1 MASSPTFVEAP
12 GLNFDWLN
20 LDTQQGMNIQ
30 AGRRGLTLEDI
41 NSMTYGVDEKAEA
54 GIAIFGPRGSKAD
67 IRSPRHARQYKSKAD
82 VWSESAMLLYEEAQ
96 QRQWSSARDIPWDT
110 LKPLP
115 DDLEWAM
122 CTLCTFLTQVE
133 FIAGDLPGRFMEQVH
148 PDHFEAQ
155 LFLGTQIMDESRHL
169 DVFRKRA
176 LSNGGGM
183 VDAGFGAINL
193 LSVDD
198 FTEMTALLHLV
209 GEGFVQTLF
218 RMGELIS
225 QNDAEKKIFRLAAQD
240 ESRHLAFGVTHL
252 KYVMDTE
259 PWRKEELHHYLDI
272 QEGALGQSQQASLTT
287 NPTTGEALAILAGGG
302 VEHMDEG
309 FAKLMIMRKR
319 QINEYMHRLEVIGLG
334 DRRERMAPGMREFLD
349 PVNNN

>member
-1 MASSPTFVEAP
+1 MSSPSLVDVP

-20 LDTQQGMNIQ
+20 LDTEQGMRVN
-30 AGRRGLTLEDI
+30 AGRRGLTLEQI
-41 NSMTYGVDEKAEA
+41 NAMTYGVDPYPEGGAAVFK
-54 GIAIFGPRGSKAD
+54 PRGAKAD
-67 IRSPRHARQYKSKAD
+67 ERSPRHARQYRSKAD
-82 VWSESAMLLYEEAQ
+82 VWSESAMLLYEEAN
-96 QRQWSSARDIPWDT
+96 QRQWASAVDIPWDEV
-110 LKPLP
+110 KPLP

-155 LFLGTQIMDESRHL
+155 LFLGTQVMDESRHL

-176 LSNGGGM
+176 LVNGGGM

-193 LSVDD
+193 LAVDD

-225 QNDAEKKIFRLAAQD
+225 QNEAEKKIFRLAAQD

-259 PWRKEELHHYLDI
+259 PWRKEELHHYLDV

-302 VEHMDEG
+302 IEKIDEG
-309 FAKLMIMRKR
+309 FQKLMIMRKR
-319 QINEYMHRLEVIGLG
+319 QVNEYMHRLEVIGLG
-334 DRRERMAPGMREFLD
+334 DRRERMAAGMRELLD
-349 PVNNN
+349 PVK

>member
-1 MASSPTFVEAP
+1 MTSPAFVDVP

-20 LDTQQGMNIQ
+20 LDTEQGMRIQ
-30 AGRRGLTLEDI
+30 AGRKGLTLEQI
-41 NSMTYGVDEKAEA
+41 NALTYGNAEIDA
-54 GIAIFGPRGSKAD
+54 SGAPVFKPRGAWAD
-67 IRSPRHARQYKSKAD
+67 PRSPRHARQYRSKAD
-82 VWSESAMLLYEEAQ
+82 VWSESAMLLYEEAN
-96 QRQWSSARDIPWDT
+96 QRQWSSAVDIPWET
-110 LKPLP
+110 IQPLP

-148 PDHFEAQ
+148 PDHFESQ

-176 LSNGGGM
+176 LVNGGGM

-218 RMGELIS
+218 RMGELIA
-225 QNDAEKKIFRLAAQD
+225 QNEAEKKIFRLAAQD
-240 ESRHLAFGVTHL
+240 ESRHLAFGVTHM

-259 PWRKEELHHYLDI
+259 PWRKEEMHHYLDI
-272 QEGALGQSQQASLTT
+272 QEGALAQSQQASLTT

-302 VEHMDEG
+302 IEHIDEG
-309 FAKLMIMRKR
+309 YAKLMLMRKR
-319 QINEYMHRLEVIGLG
+319 QVNEYMHRLEVIGLG
-334 DRRERMAPGMREFLD
+334 DRRERMAPGLREFLD
-349 PVNNN
+349 PVN

>member
-1 MASSPTFVEAP
+1 MSSPALVDVP

-20 LDTQQGMNIQ
+20 LDTQQGLDINI
-30 AGRRGLTLEDI
+30 GRRGLTLEQI
-41 NSMTYGVDEKAEA
+41 NAMTYGVEGREEA
-54 GIAIFGPRGSKAD
+54 GISIFGARGAVPD
-67 IRSPRHARQYKSKAD
+67 PRSPRHARQYHSKAD
-82 VWSESAMLLYEEAQ
+82 VWSESAMLLYEEAN
-96 QRQWSSARDIPWDT
+96 QRQWSSAVDIPWSEI
-110 LKPLP
+110 KELP
-115 DDLEWAM
+115 EDIEMAM

-133 FIAGDLPGRFMEQVH
+133 FIAGDLPGRYMEEVH

-176 LSNGGGM
+176 LVNGGGM

-198 FTEMTALLHLV
+198 FTEMTAMLHLV

-225 QNDAEKKIFRLAAQD
+225 QNDAEKRIFRLAAQD

-272 QEGALGQSQQASLTT
+272 QEGALSQSQQASLTT
-287 NPTTGEALAILAGGG
+287 NPMTGEALAILAGGG
-302 VEHMDEG
+302 IEHIDEG
-309 FAKLMIMRKR
+309 FAKVSIMRKR
-319 QINEYMHRLEVIGLG
+319 QVNEYMHRLEVIGLG
-334 DRRERMAPGMREFLD
+334 DRRERMAPGMRALLD
-349 PVNNN
+349 PAV

>member
-1 MASSPTFVEAP
+1 MTSPTFVDVP

-20 LDTQQGMNIQ
+20 LDTEQGVRIQ
-30 AGRRGLTLEDI
+30 AGRKGLTLEQI
-41 NSMTYGVDEKAEA
+41 NALTYGVADVDEA
-54 GIAIFGPRGSKAD
+54 GAPVFKPRGAWAD
-67 IRSPRHARQYKSKAD
+67 PRSPRHARQYRSKAD
-82 VWSESAMLLYEEAQ
+82 VWSESAMLLYEEAN
-96 QRQWSSARDIPWDT
+96 QRQWSSAADIPWET
-110 LKPLP
+110 IKPLP

-148 PDHFEAQ
+148 PDHFESQ

-169 DVFRKRA
+169 DVFRKRTLA
-176 LSNGGGM
+176 NGGGM

-225 QNDAEKKIFRLAAQD
+225 QNEAEKKIFRLSAQD
-240 ESRHLAFGVTHL
+240 ESRHLAFGVTHM

-259 PWRKEELHHYLDI
+259 PWRKEEMHHYLDI
-272 QEGALGQSQQASLTT
+272 QEGALAQSQQASLTT

-302 VEHMDEG
+302 IERIDEG
-309 FAKLMIMRKR
+309 YAKLMLMRKR
-319 QINEYMHRLEVIGLG
+319 QVNEYMHRLEVIGLG
-334 DRRERMAPGMREFLD
+334 DRRERMAPGLREFLD
-349 PVNNN
+349 PVP

>member
-1 MASSPTFVEAP
+1 MTSPTFVDVP

-20 LDTQQGMNIQ
+20 LDTEQDLRIQ
-30 AGRRGLTLEDI
+30 PGRRGLTLEQI
-41 NSMTYGVDEKAEA
+41 NLLSYGIDAKDEA
-54 GIAIFGPRGSKAD
+54 GAPIFAARGATPD
-67 IRSPRHARQYKSKAD
+67 ARSARHARQYRTKAD
-82 VWSESAMLLYEEAQ
+82 VWSESSMLLYEEAN
-96 QRQWSSARDIPWDT
+96 QRQWSSATDIPWHEV
-110 LKPLP
+110 KPMSE
-115 DDLEWAM
+115 DLEMAM

-133 FIAGDLPGRFMEQVH
+133 FIAGDLPGRFMEEIH

-176 LSNGGGM
+176 LVNGGGM
-183 VDAGFGAINL
+183 VDAGFGSINL

-198 FTEMTALLHLV
+198 FTEMTALLHLF

-225 QNDAEKKIFRLAAQD
+225 QNDAEKRMFRLAAQD

-272 QEGALGQSQQASLTT
+272 QEGALGQNQQAGLTT
-287 NPTTGEALAILAGGG
+287 NPMTGEALAILAGGG
-302 VEHMDEG
+302 IEHIDEG
-309 FAKLMIMRKR
+309 YQKVGIMRKR

-334 DRRERMAPGMREFLD
+334 DRRERMAPGMRSLLD
-349 PVNNN
+349 PVA

>member
-1 MASSPTFVEAP
+1 MTSPTFVEVP

-20 LDTQQGMNIQ
+20 LDTEQDMRIQ
-30 AGRRGLTLEDI
+30 AGRRGLTLEQI
-41 NSMTYGVDEKAEA
+41 NLVTYGVNALDEA
-54 GIAIFGPRGSKAD
+54 GSPIFAPRGSKAD
-67 IRSPRHARQYKSKAD
+67 PRSARHARQYRSKAD
-82 VWSESAMLLYEEAQ
+82 VWSESAMLLYEEAN
-96 QRQWSSARDIPWDT
+96 QRQWSSASDIPWDT
-110 LKPLP
+110 VKPQSA
-115 DDLEWAM
+115 DLEWAM

-176 LSNGGGM
+176 LVNGGGM

-198 FTEMTALLHLV
+198 FTEMTALLHLF

-225 QNDAEKKIFRLAAQD
+225 QNEAEKKMFRLAAQD

-259 PWRKEELHHYLDI
+259 PHRKEELHHYLDI
-272 QEGALGQSQQASLTT
+272 QEGALGQNQQAGLTT
-287 NPTTGEALAILAGGG
+287 NPMTGEALAILAGGG
-302 VEHMDEG
+302 IEKMDEG
-309 FAKLMIMRKR
+309 YEKLLIMRKR
-319 QINEYMHRLEVIGLG
+319 QVNEYMHRLEVIGLG
-334 DRRERMAPGMREFLD
+334 DRRERMSQAFKDLLD
-349 PVNNN
+349 PVA

>member
-1 MASSPTFVEAP
+1 MASPTFVDVP

-20 LDTQQGMNIQ
+20 LDTEQGMRIQ
-30 AGRRGLTLEDI
+30 AGRKGLTLEQI
-41 NSMTYGVDEKAEA
+41 NALTYGNAEIDESGAPVFK
-54 GIAIFGPRGSKAD
+54 PRGAKAD
-67 IRSPRHARQYKSKAD
+67 PRSPRHARQYRSKAD
-82 VWSESAMLLYEEAQ
+82 VWSESAMLLYEEAN
-96 QRQWSSARDIPWDT
+96 QRQWSSAVDIPWET
-110 LKPLP
+110 IQPLP

-148 PDHFEAQ
+148 PDHFESQ

-176 LSNGGGM
+176 LANGGGM
-183 VDAGFGAINL
+183 VDAGFGAIHL

-218 RMGELIS
+218 RMGELIA
-225 QNDAEKKIFRLAAQD
+225 QNEAEKRIFRLSAQD
-240 ESRHLAFGVTHL
+240 ESRHLAFGVTHM

-259 PWRKEELHHYLDI
+259 PWRKEEMHHYLDI
-272 QEGALGQSQQASLTT
+272 QEGALAQSQQASLTT

-302 VEHMDEG
+302 IEHIDEG
-309 FAKLMIMRKR
+309 YAKLLLMRKR
-319 QINEYMHRLEVIGLG
+319 QVNEYMHRLEVIGLG
-334 DRRERMAPGMREFLD
+334 DRRERMAPGLREFLD
-349 PVNNN
+349 PVG

>member
-1 MASSPTFVEAP
+1 MTSPTFVEVP

-20 LDTQQGMNIQ
+20 LDTEQDMRIQ
-30 AGRRGLTLEDI
+30 AGRRGLTLEQI
-41 NSMTYGVDEKAEA
+41 NMVTYGVNALDEA
-54 GIAIFGPRGSKAD
+54 GSPIFAARGSKAD
-67 IRSPRHARQYKSKAD
+67 PRSARHARQYRSKAD
-82 VWSESAMLLYEEAQ
+82 VWSESAMLLYEEAN
-96 QRQWSSARDIPWDT
+96 QRQWSSASDIPWDT
-110 LKPLP
+110 VKPMSA
-115 DDLEWAM
+115 DLEWAM

-176 LSNGGGM
+176 LVNGGGM

-198 FTEMTALLHLV
+198 FTEMTALLHLF

-225 QNDAEKKIFRLAAQD
+225 QNEAEKKMFRLAAQD

-259 PWRKEELHHYLDI
+259 PHRKEELHHYLDI
-272 QEGALGQSQQASLTT
+272 QEGALGQNQQAGLTT
-287 NPTTGEALAILAGGG
+287 NPMTGEALAILAGGG
-302 VEHMDEG
+302 IEKMDEG
-309 FAKLMIMRKR
+309 YEKLLIMRKR
-319 QINEYMHRLEVIGLG
+319 QVNEYMHRLEVIGLG
-334 DRRERMAPGMREFLD
+334 DRRERMSQAFKDLLD
-349 PVNNN
+349 PVA

>member
-1 MASSPTFVEAP
+1 MAVTSPTFVEVP

-20 LDTQQGMNIQ
+20 LDTEKGLDISV
-30 AGRRGLTLEDI
+30 GRRGLTLEQI
-41 NSMTYGVDEKAEA
+41 NAMTYGVKEEA
-54 GIAIFGPRGSKAD
+54 GISVFGARGAQLDPRS
-67 IRSPRHARQYKSKAD
+67 SRHARQYRSKAD
-82 VWSESAMLLYEEAQ
+82 VWSESAMLLYEEAN
-96 QRQWSSARDIPWDT
+96 QRQWSSAVDIPWHEI
-110 LKPLP
+110 LPLS
-115 DDLEWAM
+115 DDLEMAM

-133 FIAGDLPGRFMEQVH
+133 FIAGDLPGRYMEEVH

-155 LFLGTQIMDESRHL
+155 LFLGTQIMDEGRHL
-169 DVFRKRA
+169 DVFRKRT
-176 LSNGGGM
+176 LVNGGGM

-198 FTEMTALLHLV
+198 FTEMTAMLHLV

-272 QEGALGQSQQASLTT
+272 QEGALAQSQQASLTT
-287 NPTTGEALAILAGGG
+287 NPATGEALAILAGGG
-302 VEHMDEG
+302 IEHIDEG
-309 FAKLMIMRKR
+309 FAKVSIMRKR
-319 QINEYMHRLEVIGLG
+319 QVNEYMHRLEVIGLG
-334 DRRERMAPGMREFLD
+334 DRRERMAPGMRSLLD
-349 PVNNN
+349 PVA

>member
-1 MASSPTFVEAP
+1 VTSPTFVDVP

-20 LDTQQGMNIQ
+20 LDTEQGLNISI
-30 AGRRGLTLEDI
+30 GRRGLTLEQI
-41 NSMTYGVDEKAEA
+41 NAMSYGTDSRGEA
-54 GIAIFGPRGSKAD
+54 GPSIFGARGAVADPRSA
-67 IRSPRHARQYKSKAD
+67 RHARQYRSKAD
-82 VWSESAMLLYEEAQ
+82 VWSESAMLLYEEAN
-96 QRQWSSARDIPWDT
+96 QRQWSSAVDIPWDEV
-110 LKPLP
+110 KPISE
-115 DDLEWAM
+115 DLEMAM

-155 LFLGTQIMDESRHL
+155 LFLGTQIMDEGRHL

-176 LSNGGGM
+176 LVNGGGM

-198 FTEMTALLHLV
+198 FTEMTALLHLF

-225 QNDAEKKIFRLAAQD
+225 QNEAEKKMFRLAAQD

-259 PWRKEELHHYLDI
+259 PWRKEELHHYLDL
-272 QEGALGQSQQASLTT
+272 QEGALSQNQQAALTT
-287 NPTTGEALAILAGGG
+287 NPMTGEALAILAGGG
-302 VEHMDEG
+302 IEHLDEG
-309 FAKLMIMRKR
+309 YQKLGIMRKR
-319 QINEYMHRLEVIGLG
+319 QVNEYMHRLEVIGLG
-334 DRRERMAPGMREFLD
+334 DRRERMAPGMRSLLD
-349 PVNNN
+349 PVA

>member
-1 MASSPTFVEAP
+1 MTSPTFVEVP

-20 LDTQQGMNIQ
+20 LDTEQDMRIQ
-30 AGRRGLTLEDI
+30 AGRRGLTLEQI
-41 NSMTYGVDEKAEA
+41 NMVTYGVNALDEA
-54 GIAIFGPRGSKAD
+54 GIPIFAARGSKGD
-67 IRSPRHARQYKSKAD
+67 PRSARHARQYRSKAD
-82 VWSESAMLLYEEAQ
+82 VWSESAMLLYEEAN
-96 QRQWSSARDIPWDT
+96 QRQWSSAADIPWET
-110 LKPLP
+110 VKPQSA
-115 DDLEWAM
+115 DLEWAM

-176 LSNGGGM
+176 LVNGGGM

-198 FTEMTALLHLV
+198 FTEMTALLHLF

-225 QNDAEKKIFRLAAQD
+225 QNEAEKKMFRLAAQD

-259 PWRKEELHHYLDI
+259 PHRKEELHHYLDI
-272 QEGALGQSQQASLTT
+272 QEGALGQNQQAGLTT
-287 NPTTGEALAILAGGG
+287 NPMTGEALAILAGGG
-302 VEHMDEG
+302 IEKMDEG
-309 FAKLMIMRKR
+309 YEKLLIMRKR
-319 QINEYMHRLEVIGLG
+319 QVNEYMHRLEVIGLG
-334 DRRERMAPGMREFLD
+334 DRRERMSQAFKDLLD
-349 PVNNN
+349 PVA